1 MPLTCEREYK
11 MISVRYLKILVFISV
26 FGFVSVSSAE
36 VAFVTDE
43 LLLGLFANEN
53 ATGKRLKSLQS
64 GQQLEVVQRT
74 SSYAKVRTRDGVTG
88 WVKAAYIV
96 TEKPAKLRVSEL
108 ERDNQ
113 ALTKALQEV
122 KQKLARPEAIAAEEK
137 AALRSQ
143 LERREQQ
150 LGNANQ
156 AVAKLTEE
164 LQDTR
169 LELIKY
175 KPTEQE
181 IDPRWWYLLGGS
193 LVFFVGIFMGMR
205 IVEKRVRKR
214 LSGFRLG

>member
-1 MPLTCEREYK
+1 

-64 GQQLEVVQRT
+64 GEQLEVVQRT
-74 SSYAKVRTRDGVTG
+74 SSYAKVRTPDGVTG

-122 KQKLARPEAIAAEEK
+122 KQKLAQPEAIAAEEK

-175 KPTEQE
+175 KPTEHE

>member
-1 MPLTCEREYK
+1 MPLTCGREYK
-11 MISVRYLKILVFISV
+11 MISIRYLQLLLFFAVFS
-26 FGFVSVSSAE
+26 FVSTSSAE

-43 LLLGLFANEN
+43 LLLGLFVNEN
-53 ATGKRLKSLQS
+53 ATGKRLKSLPS
-64 GQQLEVVQRT
+64 GEQLEVVQRKN
-74 SSYAKVRTRDGVTG
+74 SYAQVRTRKGVTG

-96 TEKPAKLRVSEL
+96 DEKPAKLRVSEL
-108 ERDNQ
+108 ERDNL
-113 ALTKALQEV
+113 ALAEALQEV
-122 KQKLARPEAIAAEEK
+122 KQKLAAPEAIAAKEK

-143 LERREQQ
+143 LEHRDQQ

-156 AVAKLTEE
+156 AVTKLTEE

-181 IDPRWWYLLGGS
+181 IDPRWWYLLSGS

-205 IVEKRVRKR
+205 IVEKRVRRR

>member
-1 MPLTCEREYK
+1 MNP
-11 MISVRYLKILVFISV
+11 VRSLQFLLFCAVFS
-26 FGFVSVSSAE
+26 FMSTSSAE

-43 LLLGLFANEN
+43 LLLGLFVNEN

-64 GQQLEVVQRT
+64 GEQLEVVQRK

-96 TEKPAKLRVSEL
+96 TDKPAKLRVAEL
-108 ERDNQ
+108 ERDNL
-113 ALTKALQEV
+113 ALSEALQEV
-122 KQKLARPEAIAAEEK
+122 KRKLAEPEAIAAKEK

-143 LERREQQ
+143 LEQREQQ
-150 LGNANQ
+150 LENANQ

-164 LQDTR
+164 LQNTR

-175 KPTEQE
+175 KPTEHE

>member
-1 MPLTCEREYK
+1 M
-11 MISVRYLKILVFISV
+11 
-26 FGFVSVSSAE
+26 VSPVGSKQP
-36 VAFVTDE
+36 T
-43 LLLGLFANEN
+43 
-53 ATGKRLKSLQS
+53 
-64 GQQLEVVQRT
+64 
-74 SSYAKVRTRDGVTG
+74 
-88 WVKAAYIV
+88 
-96 TEKPAKLRVSEL
+96 SEL

-122 KQKLARPEAIAAEEK
+122 KQKLAQPEAIAAEEK

-175 KPTEQE
+175 KPIEHE